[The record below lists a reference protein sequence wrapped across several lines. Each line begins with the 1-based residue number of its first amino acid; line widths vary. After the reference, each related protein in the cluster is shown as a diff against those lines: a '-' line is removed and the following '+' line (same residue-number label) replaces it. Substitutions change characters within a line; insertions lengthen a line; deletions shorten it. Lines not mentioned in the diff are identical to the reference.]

1 MVPSSGFAQLR
12 TPLRELASFGTE
24 VTMSAA
30 GTAMAQTSAVD
41 QSAAEQKLK
50 LQSRMRAGAG
60 WLMAVAIFSVVN
72 SALTM
77 FDAKLHFIVGLGVT
91 QIADGAGK
99 SGGAAGLVITL
110 IAAGAFLLFWKF
122 AREGQ
127 QWAFLI
133 GMILYGLDGLIF
145 LGFGLWLDLAFHAF
159 AIFNLYKGLHALKAL
174 DELNR
179 QPAGLAAQPIV
190 R

>member
-1 MVPSSGFAQLR
+1 
-12 TPLRELASFGTE
+12 
-24 VTMSAA
+24 MSAA
-30 GTAMAQTSAVD
+30 GTAVAQTSAVG

-72 SALTM
+72 SALMM

-91 QIADGAGK
+91 QIADGAGT
-99 SGGAAGLVITL
+99 SGGAAGGATGLVISL

-127 QWAFLI
+127 PWAFLI

-145 LGFGLWLDLAFHAF
+145 LGLRQWLDLAFHAF
-159 AIFNLYKGLHALKAL
+159 AIFNLYKGLQALKAL

-179 QPAGLAAQPIV
+179 RPAGLAAQPIV

>member
-1 MVPSSGFAQLR
+1 
-12 TPLRELASFGTE
+12 
-24 VTMSAA
+24 MSAA
-30 GTAMAQTSAVD
+30 GTAIAQSSAVN
-41 QSAAEQKLK
+41 QAAAEQKLK

-72 SALTM
+72 STLMM
-77 FDAKLHFIVGLGVT
+77 FDTKLHFIVGLGVT
-91 QIADGAGK
+91 QIADGIGKVGGTAG
-99 SGGAAGLVITL
+99 SVAGLVITL
-110 IAAGAFLLFWKF
+110 IAAGVFLLFWKF

-159 AIFNLYKGLHALKAL
+159 AIFNMYKGLQALNAL
-174 DELNR
+174 NQLNR
-179 QPAGLAAQPIV
+179 QPAGFAGQPIV

>member
-1 MVPSSGFAQLR
+1 
-12 TPLRELASFGTE
+12 
-24 VTMSAA
+24 MSAA
-30 GTAMAQTSAVD
+30 GTAVAQTSPVNPA
-41 QSAAEQKLK
+41 AAEQKLK

-60 WLMAVAIFSVVN
+60 WLLAVAIFSVVN
-72 SALTM
+72 SALMM
-77 FDAKLHFIVGLGVT
+77 FDAKLHFIVGLGITEV
-91 QIADGAGK
+91 ADGIGK
-99 SGGAAGLVITL
+99 VGGSVGGVAGLVITL
-110 IAAGAFLLFWKF
+110 IAAGVFVLFWKF

-159 AIFNLYKGLHALKAL
+159 AIFNLFKGLQALNAL
-174 DELNR
+174 NQLNR
-179 QPAGLAAQPIV
+179 QPPGFAPPPIV